1 MTLHG
6 TGCITRMSAAARSAM
21 VAGSHIPGVSP
32 TPPGPGGGRPAVSG
46 GGPAPDTCHDGQTRF
61 DPRAAG
67 ASSRPATAPVVLD
80 PAVTALAVL
89 LGGSALPEAAPSTA
103 QRIVAQLAQ
112 LFATTSERVSS
123 MLAAAR
129 EAATFDAPVADAGIE
144 VPRVEVPRQPPP
156 PPIGPV
162 LTLDPS
168 LGTIVE
174 PEPVGGAGGLG
185 EDDEDDDPRYPTSWV
200 PGSGALRGV
209 RDGRWMQE
217 LVERIDALLDEVGVT
232 RLQLLLL
239 TVLGPLAV
247 AFLLD
252 VVNRIASGG

>member
-1 MTLHG
+1 M
-6 TGCITRMSAAARSAM
+6 
-21 VAGSHIPGVSP
+21 
-32 TPPGPGGGRPAVSG
+32 
-46 GGPAPDTCHDGQTRF
+46 
-61 DPRAAG
+61 
-67 ASSRPATAPVVLD
+67 D

-89 LGGSALPEAAPSTA
+89 LGGSSLPEAAPSTT

-112 LFATTSERVSS
+112 LFAMTSERMSS
-123 MLAAAR
+123 MLAAVR
-129 EAATFDAPVADAGIE
+129 ESATADAPVADAGVE
-144 VPRVEVPRQPPP
+144 VPRAEVPRQPPP

-185 EDDEDDDPRYPTSWV
+185 DEEEVDPRYPTSWV
-200 PGSGALRGV
+200 PVTGALRGF
-209 RDGRWMQE
+209 RDGRWMQGV
-217 LVERIDALLDEVGVT
+217 VERIDALLDEVGMT

-252 VVNRIASGG
+252 VVTRITNGG